1 MNQKW
6 QTLKIFLSSTFL
18 DMHTERDHLLHV
30 VFPEL
35 KARCRQKRINLIEI
49 DLRWGVTQKEAD
61 DGNILDICMDEVD
74 ACRPFFV
81 GLLGHRYGWVSEGD
95 THSITAKEIYHGVL
109 HHFVP
114 RQIMARDFKK
124 IIEVQ
129 SLSEAQKQALA
140 NGYQWLGEKGK
151 YGLKDDCPD
160 QAIIQSIFKPFSSY
174 KPDQSFFFFRQEAL
188 TRQLMG
194 DKQDDYLGSIDNR
207 TKLADLKAEIKAAGL
222 PVFEYDE
229 IEAFGQQLL
238 ETLWERLQQ
247 EAENVPPT
255 DWLAE
260 EAEFHELFMAD
271 RTQRFVG
278 RQAMLDEMQRFCQRA
293 DEPNI
298 FVITGEPGSGKSTL
312 MARFVE
318 KFSEQQP
325 SQLMIAHFIGASP
338 TSTNLRLSLRR
349 ICALLDKAIG
359 AEENLPDD
367 INELIQGFSE
377 RLEKTE
383 RQVVIVLDAVNQFE
397 MRDNPHA
404 MHWLPQKMPNN
415 IRVVISTLPSDAYDA
430 LLRRGVKPAV
440 SLIPLG
446 GALIRTLSGHTDYVQ
461 AVAVTPDGSRVVS
474 GSADNTLKVWDLDSG
489 QLLHTLNEHSARV
502 WAVTIT
508 PDGEK
513 IISSSSDNTLKIWD
527 LASGQLLHTL
537 IGHSHWVKVVTVTP
551 DGERVVSGSRDG
563 TLKVWDL
570 ANGQLLHT
578 LRGHSDY
585 VWAATVTPDGERVVS
600 CSWDNTLKVWHLA
613 SGQLL
618 HTLRAYSRNFVNA
631 VTITPDGERVVSGG
645 GFGTLN
651 IWDLASGQLLHTLRG
666 HSTPSDLWAITVTP
680 DGSRVVSGSS
690 DHTLKIWDLASGQL
704 LHTCEHSR
712 RIAAVKVTPDGLRMV
727 SGSKDKTLKVWE
739 LACGKELHTW
749 SGHSDEVTA
758 VTITPDGSRVVS
770 GSLDKTLKVW
780 DLARKELGAALLKSC
795 PLDVHEAPII
805 IVNQMLYRAI
815 KECASDLHFE
825 PYEKFYRVRFRI
837 DGVLRVIATP
847 PVKLAGKIAARIKFM
862 SRLDVSEC
870 RVPQDG
876 RIKFKLSKDEAID
889 FSVSTCPTFWGEKVV
904 IKIIN
909 DSSVILNLDA
919 LGFEEEQKRLYL
931 EALTNSS
938 GMILISG
945 PHDIGKTVTF
955 YTGINLLNKENVN
968 IYTIHHNGEEINIPG
983 INKIEL
989 QDYSDYPIFLRTFLR
1004 QIPDIILLE
1013 EMGSLEIAS
1022 LAFIASN
1029 RCLVMSSLFSND
1041 APQTLTRLMDMG
1053 IPPFEIAEVKL
1064 IISQRL
1070 VRCLCEYCKI
1080 EQNIPDEHLLN
1091 EGFKKSEIPKLKL
1104 YTHKPNGCEKCDR
1117 SGYNGRI
1124 GIFQVM
1130 PISEE
1135 MKRLIMKGCNSITLA
1150 RQARS
1155 EGIPDLRESGLKKV
1169 KNGLTS
1175 LVELNQVVSKER

>member
-6 QTLKIFLSSTFL
+6 QTIKLFLSSTFL
-18 DMHTERDHLLHV
+18 DMHTERDHLLRV

-49 DLRWGVTQKEAD
+49 DLRWGVTQKEAE
-61 DGNILDICMDEVD
+61 DGKVLDICLDEVD

-114 RQIMARDFKK
+114 RQIMARDFKN
-124 IIEVQ
+124 IIEDQ
-129 SLSEAQKQALA
+129 SLSEVQKQALE

-174 KPDQSFFFFRQEAL
+174 QPDRSFFFFRQEAL

-194 DKQDDYLGSIDNR
+194 DKQDDYLGSIENR

-271 RTQRFVG
+271 RMQRFVG

-318 KFSEQQP
+318 NFSEQHP

-502 WAVTIT
+502 CAVTIT
-508 PDGEK
+508 PNGEK

-537 IGHSHWVKVVTVTP
+537 SGHSHWVKVVTVTP
-551 DGERVVSGSRDG
+551 DGDRVVSGSRDG

-600 CSWDNTLKVWHLA
+600 
-613 SGQLL
+613 
-618 HTLRAYSRNFVNA
+618 
-631 VTITPDGERVVSGG
+631 
-645 GFGTLN
+645 
-651 IWDLASGQLLHTLRG
+651 
-666 HSTPSDLWAITVTP
+666 
-680 DGSRVVSGSS
+680 
-690 DHTLKIWDLASGQL
+690 
-704 LHTCEHSR
+704 
-712 RIAAVKVTPDGLRMV
+712 
-727 SGSKDKTLKVWE
+727 
-739 LACGKELHTW
+739 
-749 SGHSDEVTA
+749 
-758 VTITPDGSRVVS
+758 

-780 DLARKELGAALLKSC
+780 DLARKELGAALLKSY
-795 PLDVHEAPII
+795 PLDVHENPII
-805 IVNQMLYRAI
+805 KFVNQMLYRAI

-837 DGVLRVIATP
+837 DGVLRVVANP
-847 PVKLAGKIAARIKFM
+847 PIGLARKIAACIKVM
-862 SRLDVSEC
+862 SHLDVSC
-870 RVPQDG
+870 RVVPQDG
-876 RIKFKLSKDEAID
+876 WIKFKLSKDEAID
-889 FSVSTCPTFWGEKVV
+889 FSVSTSPTLWGEKVV

-1029 RCLVMSSLFSND
+1029 RCLVMSSCFTND